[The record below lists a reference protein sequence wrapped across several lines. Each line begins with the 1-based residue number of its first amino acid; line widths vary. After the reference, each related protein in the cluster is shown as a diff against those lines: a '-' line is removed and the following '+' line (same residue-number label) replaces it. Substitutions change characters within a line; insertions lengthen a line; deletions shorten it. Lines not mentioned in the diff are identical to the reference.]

1 MKSKFAIYLLS
12 ALFGGSMVTS
22 CESDMNLPVEND
34 QESMEYSVMVNSFN
48 LVANDSIMSN
58 LDSLFFAIDLDKAE
72 IFNPDSLPKG
82 IIIGKTPVEIGL
94 PGVSEATIT
103 MPTGKGDE
111 TTTVDYLNNKTDS
124 IDFSKGSVKLTL
136 KSYNGKVSRTYTIK
150 VNIHQLEPDS
160 LTWDKVGVRPMPGA
174 LNNITDSRT
183 LAFNDD
189 VLCYTSNGTASE
201 LSICSNPFAGVWTTT
216 SVSLPANGRI
226 RSITAAGDALYM
238 VDSSD
243 NLYKST
249 DGKSWAATGKKMHHI
264 YGGYGDVVVGVEL
277 GSDGKYRHSTYPG
290 STGSVVND
298 DCPVTETSPSVTY
311 STKWSDKPMMMIA
324 GGKTASGKPVGSV
337 WAYDG
342 NTWAGVTQNGYNFPE
357 VSAPVIFPYF
367 SFTTDYITWESTKFD
382 MLFLIGGKK
391 ADGSVNDKI
400 YLSPDRGVHW
410 SQSEGLMAKPSFLPN
425 LYGLDGL
432 VRENT
437 MHAGSRSV
445 SGWKEYPVNIPF
457 WYTPVVSMDGSRAVT
472 PITEWQCPFIYLFG
486 GHLANG
492 TYNNQV
498 WRGVINQLMFRPV
511 Q

>member
-12 ALFGGSMVTS
+12 ALIGGSMVTS

-160 LTWDKVGVRPMPGA
+160 LTWDKVGVRTMPGA

-201 LSICSNPFAGVWTTT
+201 LSICSNPFAGV
-216 SVSLPANGRI
+216 
-226 RSITAAGDALYM
+226 
-238 VDSSD
+238 
-243 NLYKST
+243 
-249 DGKSWAATGKKMHHI
+249 
-264 YGGYGDVVVGVEL
+264 
-277 GSDGKYRHSTYPG
+277 
-290 STGSVVND
+290 
-298 DCPVTETSPSVTY
+298 
-311 STKWSDKPMMMIA
+311 
-324 GGKTASGKPVGSV
+324 
-337 WAYDG
+337 
-342 NTWAGVTQNGYNFPE
+342 
-357 VSAPVIFPYF
+357 
-367 SFTTDYITWESTKFD
+367 
-382 MLFLIGGKK
+382 
-391 ADGSVNDKI
+391 
-400 YLSPDRGVHW
+400 
-410 SQSEGLMAKPSFLPN
+410 
-425 LYGLDGL
+425 
-432 VRENT
+432 
-437 MHAGSRSV
+437 
-445 SGWKEYPVNIPF
+445 
-457 WYTPVVSMDGSRAVT
+457 
-472 PITEWQCPFIYLFG
+472 
-486 GHLANG
+486 
-492 TYNNQV
+492 
-498 WRGVINQLMFRPV
+498 
-511 Q
+511 